1 VRGNWIRE
9 ASGVEQKETTSGV
22 EQKESGVEQKETT
35 SGVEQKEIGVEQKE
49 TTLPKGA
56 LSSEQELA
64 NAYVKQSI
72 GYHPRA
78 HSELVVIL

>member
-1 VRGNWIRE
+1 MQADTKSVQGNWIRE

-22 EQKESGVEQKETT
+22 EQKE
-35 SGVEQKEIGVEQKE
+35 

-64 NAYVKQSI
+64 NSYVKQSI

>member
-22 EQKESGVEQKETT
+22 EQKES
-35 SGVEQKEIGVEQKE
+35 GVEQKE